1 MRRIFLQLKSI
12 IPVALITPFI
22 LFMIYINFDIKY
34 ITKNLDT
41 TKKSNNLENLNIQK
55 VNVNTKY
62 EIQTKNYNQ
71 SCQPQRKIVFMKT
84 HKTASRY

>member
-12 IPVALITPFI
+12 NPVALITPFI

-34 ITKNLDT
+34 VTKNLDAP
-41 TKKSNNLENLNIQK
+41 KESNNLENLKSQK
-55 VNVNTKY
+55 VNVITKY
-62 EIQTKNYNQ
+62 EIQTKNYKQ
-71 SCQPQRKIVFMKT
+71 RCQPQRKIVFMKT